1 MDEKLYNII
10 SDDLGTIGSSIEKIR
25 ATAISA
31 HSYLDNS
38 FLDGIFEADEATK
51 HFTKNQVL
59 CMFRVIEDLTNITDD
74 QLDVVIDKL
83 CKFRR
88 ETRKETGASICVN
101 GIACC
106 PYDSKTQ

>member
-10 SDDLGTIGSSIEKIR
+10 SDDLGTIGFSVEKIR

-38 FLDGIFEADEATK
+38 FLDSIFEADETTK
-51 HFTKNQVL
+51 RFIKNQVL

-83 CKFRR
+83 CKFHR
-88 ETRKETGASICVN
+88 ETKCQQEVQTN
-101 GIACC
+101 E
-106 PYDSKTQ
+106 